1 MEDRNEHA
9 VLVLGAGSPTRGV
22 HVPEPVLQVDVETH
36 GELAVCHLSG
46 ELDAYSAPR
55 FREAISGLCSFPL
68 IAVDLSGVPFI
79 DSAGLA
85 ALVCGVRRIREVGGR
100 VALYAPRRNVGHLI
114 CIAGFD
120 RVAPLLGD
128 LAEAKAELL
137 LEPAGA

>member
-1 MEDRNEHA
+1 MSIA
-9 VLVLGAGSPTRGV
+9 AL
-22 HVPEPVLQVDVETH
+22 HVDIETQ
-36 GELAVCHLSG
+36 GELVICHLAG

-55 FREAISGLCSFPL
+55 FREAISDVCSEANVAL
-68 IAVDLSGVPFI
+68 DLSGVPFV

-85 ALVCGVRRIREVGGR
+85 ALVCGVRRIREGGGR

-114 CIAGFD
+114 RIAGFD

-128 LAEAKAELL
+128 LAEARAELL